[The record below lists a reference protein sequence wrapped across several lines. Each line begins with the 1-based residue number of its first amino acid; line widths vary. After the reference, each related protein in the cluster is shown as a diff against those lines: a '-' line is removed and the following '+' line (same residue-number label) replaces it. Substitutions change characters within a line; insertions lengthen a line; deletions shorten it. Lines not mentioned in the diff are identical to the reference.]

1 MRDLPSIDF
10 ETRSTK
16 DIKLGLDHY
25 VSCPEFE
32 VLMAAVQFPDM
43 AEPDVWHRG
52 WDLSG
57 PEQGRT
63 TLDRLH
69 AHVLAGG
76 AVCAFNAV
84 FEWMVWN
91 HVCVPK
97 YGWPELPLAQCRDVM
112 MQAAAHNLPQGLE
125 KCGAALGLD
134 PEQVKSK
141 RGKYLIGRLCVPHK
155 PTKTRA
161 GPWVQDP
168 ALFAEFLEYNK
179 QDVIAERAISRRLR
193 PLTEQQQ
200 RLWLL
205 TQKINRRGVPVDL
218 GECANILSVVDAEKE
233 RLNRELRALTD
244 YKVSAATKR
253 DDLLAWVNARV
264 ATPVEIEDPVDND
277 EDRPGHEEAFVDLKG
292 KTVEA
297 ALARTDLPPE
307 VRRAL
312 EIRAAVVQTSTAK
325 FGKMMKVA
333 FDGRLRGMFV
343 PHGAGTGRWASRG
356 GVNAQNFARPTLIQD
371 AKKGLDDIATA
382 HAVLGAGD
390 YETARLFWG
399 DKVMDA
405 AVSCLRGVL
414 KAPPGYDFIDADF
427 SSVENRMGV
436 WLADQE
442 DKVEM
447 FRRGLDEYKVFA
459 STSLYN
465 VPYDAV
471 TKDMRQMSK
480 SAVLGCF
487 AADTKVLTCRGFVP
501 LVEVRNDDRIW
512 DGVDFVTHG
521 GVVFQGVKPVIDF
534 AGVRVTAEHKIL
546 GEEGWERA
554 DSIDLRSAVR
564 LAAGLSSGTSDTAE
578 KQGPVSGA
586 PAALSGWFLSITC
599 AVARLLAAGGALTAA
614 RTRSFEQEPA
624 APKLFPTLGFASAGS
639 TGVSQPSRVATERTT
654 QSIATTAAEAFK
666 FAASGASRLLHSFAG
681 WLRSPGGRTRPLSS
695 TASITTGPTPRTTAG
710 SRPDLSRTETSGRRG
725 SSPGTER
732 TSAEQSSGRSIALAI
747 ARRARSFVSCAKD
760 RVLKRSSPR
769 KTVAEA
775 PTYDILN
782 CGPRSRFVVLTDAGV
797 VIAHNCLFGQ
807 GWRGLIAYAEGHGV
821 HLTEERSQVVV
832 KAYREEY
839 RKVRDLWYDCGDAS
853 IAAVKNPGVWFA
865 AGTKL
870 SLICHRNFLW
880 MKLPSGRLL
889 AWSRPRVE
897 EREAPWLE
905 KHFVGF
911 DDEGDAVFEHRPAMR
926 EVVTVESIE
935 TKTRL
940 YVRHPL
946 IGSSIFQSA
955 TQGAAADVLFEGVL
969 EIDST
974 GLYEPV
980 LLAHDEALSLVPEGK
995 GDLDEYGRLLCTP
1008 KDWRADLPLAY
1019 EAYRDRRFRK

>member
-1 MRDLPSIDF
+1 MKQPTASIDF

-25 VSCPEFE
+25 TSCPEFE
-32 VLMAAVQFPDM
+32 VLVLSGRLPGQ
-43 AEPDVWHRG
+43 EVGHWHRG
-52 WDLSG
+52 WDLQQPPTG
-57 PEQGRT
+57 EAW
-63 TLDRLH
+63 LH
-69 AHVLAGG
+69 ALFDYIRAGG
-76 AVCAFNAV
+76 LVRGWNV
-84 FEWMVWN
+84 IFEWMVWN
-91 HVCVPK
+91 LVCVPK
-97 YGWPELPLAQCRDVM
+97 YGWPELPMEQCVDTM
-112 MQAAAHNLPQGLE
+112 MQAACHNMPQGLD
-125 KCGAALGLD
+125 KCGAAMGLD
-134 PEQVKSK
+134 PEQLKSK

-155 PTKTRA
+155 PTKTRP
-161 GPWVQDP
+161 GIWVQDEG
-168 ALFAEFLEYNK
+168 LFNELVGYCD
-179 QDVIAERAISRRLR
+179 QDVVAEESIAARLR

-205 TQKINRRGVPVDL
+205 THKINRRGVPVDL

-244 YKVSAATKR
+244 DKVSAATKR
-253 DDLLAWVNARV
+253 NDLLAWVNARV

-371 AKKGLDDIATA
+371 IKKGLDDIATA
-382 HAVLGAGD
+382 HTVLGAGD
-390 YETARLFWG
+390 YETAHLLWG

-414 KAPPGYDFIDADF
+414 KAPAGYDFIDADF

-471 TKDMRQMSK
+471 TKDMRQMAK

-487 AADTKVLTCRGFVP
+487 AADTKVLTCRGV
-501 LVEVRNDDRIW
+501 VSIAEVRKDDRIW
-512 DGVDFVTHG
+512 DGLDFVTHD
-521 GVVFQGVKPVIDF
+521 GVVYQGVKSVIDF
-534 AGVRVTAEHKIL
+534 AGVRVTPEHKIL
-546 GEEGWERA
+546 GEGGWERA
-554 DSIDLRSAVR
+554 DSIGLRSALR
-564 LAAGLSSGTSDTAE
+564 TAAGLSSGTSDTGKKPRLAS
-578 KQGPVSGA
+578 VA
-586 PAALSGWFLSITC
+586 LAALSGLFRSITSGG
-599 AVARLLAAGGALTAA
+599 APLLDAGGAPTAA
-614 RTRSFEQEPA
+614 RTRSFVRRLA
-624 APKLFPTLGFASAGS
+624 APMSFPTWSCASAGS
-639 TGVSQPSRVATERTT
+639 TAVFPRSPGAAGRAT
-654 QSIATTAAEAFK
+654 QSTATTAGAAF
-666 FAASGASRLLHSFAG
+666 ACAVSGLIPR
-681 WLRSPGGRTRPLSS
+681 LRSFVGSFPSLGGRTGLSS
-695 TASITTGPTPRTTAG
+695 SIGSTMTGRIHLTTVASPPG
-710 SRPDLSRTETSGRRG
+710 LSRTETSERLG
-725 SSPGTER
+725 SSPGTASG
-732 TSAEQSSGRSIALAI
+732 SAGRSSGRSIARGI
-747 ARRARSFVSCAKD
+747 ARRARSFASCVKGWALRK
-760 RVLKRSSPR
+760 SSPR
-769 KTVAEA
+769 KTVAEE

-782 CGPRSRFVVLTDAGV
+782 CGPRSRFVVLTDAGPV
-797 VIAHNCLFGQ
+797 VAHNCLFGQ
-807 GWRGLIAYAEGHGV
+807 GWRGLIAYAEGYGV
-821 HLTEERSQVVV
+821 RLTDDRSQAVV

-880 MKLPSGRLL
+880 LKLPSGRLL

-905 KHFVGF
+905 RHFVGF

-955 TQGAAADVLFEGVL
+955 VQGSAADVLFEGV
-969 EIDST
+969 EHT
-974 GLYEPV
+974 EAAGYETV
-980 LLAHDEALSLVPEGK
+980 LLAHDENMALVPEGW
-995 GDLDEYGRLLCTP
+995 GDPDEFGRLMCTP
-1008 KDWRADLPLAY
+1008 AEWREDLPLAY
-1019 EAYRDRRFRK
+1019 EAWRGKRFRK

>member
-1 MRDLPSIDF
+1 MKQPTASIDF

-25 VSCPEFE
+25 TSCPEFE
-32 VLMAAVQFPDM
+32 VLVLSGRLPGQQVQH
-43 AEPDVWHRG
+43 WHRG
-52 WDLSG
+52 WDLQQPPTS
-57 PEQGRT
+57 EAW
-63 TLDRLH
+63 LH
-69 AHVLAGG
+69 ALFDYIRAGG
-76 AVCAFNAV
+76 LVRGWNV
-84 FEWMVWN
+84 IFEWMVWN
-91 HVCVPK
+91 LVCVPK
-97 YGWPELPLAQCRDVM
+97 YGWPELPLEQCVDTM
-112 MQAAAHNLPQGLE
+112 MQAACHNMPQGLD
-125 KCGAALGLD
+125 KCGAAMGLD
-134 PEQVKSK
+134 PEQLKSK

-155 PTKTRA
+155 PTKTRP
-161 GPWVQDP
+161 GIWVQDEG
-168 ALFAEFLEYNK
+168 LFNELVGYCD
-179 QDVIAERAISRRLR
+179 QDVVAEESIAARLR

-253 DDLLAWVNARV
+253 NDLLAWVNARV

-297 ALARTDLPPE
+297 ALARADLPPE

-371 AKKGLDDIATA
+371 IKKGLDDIATA

-390 YETARLFWG
+390 YETAHLFWG

-427 SSVENRMGV
+427 SSIENRMGV

-447 FRRGLDEYKVFA
+447 FRRGLDEYRQFS
-459 STSLYN
+459 STAIHK

-471 TKDMRQMSK
+471 TKDMRQMAK

-487 AADTKVLTCRGFVP
+487 AADTEVLTCRGFVP
-501 LVEVRNDDRIW
+501 IVEVRDDDRIW
-512 DGVDFVTHG
+512 DGVDFVAHD
-521 GVVFQGVKPVIDF
+521 GVVFQGVKPVIDL
-534 AGVRVTAEHKIL
+534 AGVRVTSEHKIL

-554 DSIDLRSAVR
+554 DSIDLRSAIR
-564 LAAGLSSGTSDTAE
+564 TANGLSLAASSTAK
-578 KQGPVSGA
+578 KQRPGFDA
-586 PAALSGWFLSITC
+586 RAALSGLFRSTTC
-599 AVARLLAAGGALTAA
+599 AVAPPPAAGGAPTAA
-614 RTRSFEQEPA
+614 RTTFLGLAQA
-624 APKLFPTLGFASAGS
+624 AQMLFPTSSFVNAGS
-639 TGVSQPSRVATERTT
+639 TGASRLSPDAIGRTT
-654 QSIATTAAEAFK
+654 QSTRTTAAGGFAC
-666 FAASGASRLLHSFAG
+666 AASGVTRLQRFFAG
-681 WLRSPGGRTRPLSS
+681 LLRSRGGRTSPSSS
-695 TASITTGPTPRTTAG
+695 TVSTTTGHTPRATVD
-710 SRPDLSRTETSGRRG
+710 SRLVLSRTETNGRRG
-725 SSPGTER
+725 SCLGTESG
-732 TSAEQSSGRSIALAI
+732 SAEPSSGRSIVRAI
-747 ARRARSFVSCAKD
+747 ARRARSFVSCVKATIL
-760 RVLKRSSPR
+760 RRSSPR
-769 KTVAEA
+769 RTVAEA

-782 CGPRSRFVVLTDAGV
+782 CGPRSRFVVLTNEGP

-807 GWRGLIAYAEGHGV
+807 GWRGLISYAEGYGV
-821 HLTEERSQVVV
+821 HLTDDRSQAVV

-839 RKVRDLWYDCGDAS
+839 RKVRDLWYACGDAS

-880 MKLPSGRLL
+880 LKLPSGRLL

-897 EREAPWLE
+897 EREAPWME

-911 DDEGDAVFEHRPAMR
+911 DDEGEKLFEERPAMR

-955 TQGAAADVLFEGVL
+955 TQGAAADVLFEGV
-969 EIDST
+969 EHT
-974 GLYEPV
+974 EAAGYETV
-980 LLAHDEALSLVPEGK
+980 LLAHDENMALVPEGR
-995 GDLDEYGRLLCTP
+995 GDPDEFGRLMCTP
-1008 KDWRADLPLAY
+1008 AEWREDLPLAY
-1019 EAYRDRRFRK
+1019 EAYRSKRFRK

>member
-1 MRDLPSIDF
+1 MKQPTASIDF

-25 VSCPEFE
+25 TSCPEFE
-32 VLMAAVQFPDM
+32 VLVLSGRLPGQQVQH
-43 AEPDVWHRG
+43 WHRG
-52 WDLSG
+52 WDLQQPPTS
-57 PEQGRT
+57 EAW
-63 TLDRLH
+63 LH
-69 AHVLAGG
+69 ALFDYIRAGG
-76 AVCAFNAV
+76 LVRGWNV
-84 FEWMVWN
+84 IFEWMVWN
-91 HVCVPK
+91 LVCVPK
-97 YGWPELPLAQCRDVM
+97 YGWPELPLEQCVDTM
-112 MQAAAHNLPQGLE
+112 MQAACHNMPQGLD
-125 KCGAALGLD
+125 KCGAAMGLD
-134 PEQVKSK
+134 PEQLKSK

-155 PTKTRA
+155 PTKTRP
-161 GPWVQDP
+161 GIWVQDEG
-168 ALFAEFLEYNK
+168 LFNELVGYCD
-179 QDVIAERAISRRLR
+179 QDVVAEESIAARLR

-205 TQKINRRGVPVDL
+205 THKFNRRGVPVDL

-233 RLNRELRALTD
+233 RLNRELSALTD

-253 DDLLAWVNARV
+253 NDLLAWVNARV

-371 AKKGLDDIATA
+371 IKKGLDDIATA

-390 YETARLFWG
+390 YETAHLFWG

-427 SSVENRMGV
+427 SSIENRIGV

-447 FRRGLDEYKVFA
+447 FRRGLDEYRQFS
-459 STSLYN
+459 STAIHK

-471 TKDMRQMSK
+471 TKDMRQMAK
-480 SAVLGCF
+480 SAVLG
-487 AADTKVLTCRGFVP
+487 
-501 LVEVRNDDRIW
+501 
-512 DGVDFVTHG
+512 
-521 GVVFQGVKPVIDF
+521 
-534 AGVRVTAEHKIL
+534 
-546 GEEGWERA
+546 
-554 DSIDLRSAVR
+554 
-564 LAAGLSSGTSDTAE
+564 
-578 KQGPVSGA
+578 
-586 PAALSGWFLSITC
+586 
-599 AVARLLAAGGALTAA
+599 
-614 RTRSFEQEPA
+614 
-624 APKLFPTLGFASAGS
+624 
-639 TGVSQPSRVATERTT
+639 
-654 QSIATTAAEAFK
+654 
-666 FAASGASRLLHSFAG
+666 
-681 WLRSPGGRTRPLSS
+681 
-695 TASITTGPTPRTTAG
+695 
-710 SRPDLSRTETSGRRG
+710 
-725 SSPGTER
+725 
-732 TSAEQSSGRSIALAI
+732 
-747 ARRARSFVSCAKD
+747 
-760 RVLKRSSPR
+760 
-769 KTVAEA
+769 
-775 PTYDILN
+775 
-782 CGPRSRFVVLTDAGV
+782 
-797 VIAHNCLFGQ
+797 CLFGQ
-807 GWRGLIAYAEGHGV
+807 GWRGLISYAEGYGV
-821 HLTEERSQVVV
+821 HLTDDRSQAVV

-839 RKVRDLWYDCGDAS
+839 RKVRDLWYACGDAS

-880 MKLPSGRLL
+880 LKLPSGRLL

-897 EREAPWLE
+897 EREAPWME

-911 DDEGDAVFEHRPAMR
+911 DDEGEKLFEERPAMR

-955 TQGAAADVLFEGVL
+955 TQGAAADVLFEGV
-969 EIDST
+969 EHT
-974 GLYEPV
+974 EAAGYETV
-980 LLAHDEALSLVPEGK
+980 LLAHDENMALVPEGR
-995 GDLDEYGRLLCTP
+995 GDPDEFGRLMCTP
-1008 KDWRADLPLAY
+1008 AEWREDLPLAY
-1019 EAYRDRRFRK
+1019 EAYRSKRFRK